1 MDVTTF
7 QCPHCQAVLRMR
19 RKQLTDTTFS
29 CPDCDHPLQI
39 SQTTEGQLSIS
50 AITASPIRKDRPQ
63 LRQRARALGNALHRY
78 GTFLITS
85 PVLMSWLVAGIGA
98 FLILL
103 VILLDQRSPSKS
115 SKHETVTNITEA
127 SKTASKE
134 SVNTELPEFNKAE
147 SAPPALAEAKQ
158 NTQSKPEIPAQ
169 PEPINQDAPNVPEE
183 SQELIAAKPEHIPP
197 LNAQKP
203 QLAQPLPVLETDV
216 NAALLIPIIEF
227 RQPKDIPL
235 KQLIRQLEEMLGS
248 EFQFA
253 ENVKNDKR
261 LMETPVSLS
270 LKNTTLS
277 DLLKQVLGE
286 VALTFSVKSNKIHI
300 QKAEA
305 SIKSD
310 QSALK

>member
-29 CPDCDHPLQI
+29 CPDCDQPLQV
-39 SQTTEGQLSIS
+39 SQTTDGQLSIS

-63 LRQRARALGNALHRY
+63 LRQRASALGISLHRY

-103 VILLDQRSPSKS
+103 VILLDQTSSSKS
-115 SKHETVTNITEA
+115 SKTEAVAKVTEA
-127 SKTASKE
+127 SATAPKE
-134 SVNTELPEFNKAE
+134 SVNSELPEFNKPE
-147 SAPPALAEAKQ
+147 PKQ
-158 NTQSKPEIPAQ
+158 NTQPKPEIPAQ
-169 PEPINQDAPNVPEE
+169 PEPIHQDAPNVPEE

-203 QLAQPLPVLETDV
+203 QVEQPLPVLETDV

-235 KQLIRQLEEMLGS
+235 KQLIRQLEEMLGT

-253 ENVKNDKR
+253 ENVKNDQR
-261 LMETPVSLS
+261 LMETPVSFT

-277 DLLKQVLGE
+277 DLLKRVLGE

-305 SIKSD
+305 SVKSD